1 MKLKYRI
8 AAILAAAVTALSL
21 TSCGSPQQSSQQT
34 TATQKT
40 EPSTVPVAV
49 VDKDKTYD
57 YDVRE
62 IWCENDGQKI
72 YGQAFVPETDGRS
85 PLIITSHGLGAN
97 HESGAS
103 YAKNTLPRASRYT
116 PSTSAAAAIRTTR
129 TKATARHSICRS

>member
-72 YGQAFVPETDGRS
+72 YGQAFVPKTDGRS

-103 YAKNTLPRASRYT
+103 YAKKYAPKGFAVYT
-116 PSTSAAAAIRTTR
+116 FDFAAAIRTTR

>member
-34 TATQKT
+34 TAAQTT
-40 EPSTVPVAV
+40 EPSTAPAAV
-49 VDKDKTYD
+49 VDKYKTND
-57 YDVRE
+57 YEVRE

-72 YGQAFVPETDGRS
+72 YGQAFVPKTDGRS

-103 YAKNTLPRASRYT
+103 YAKKYAPKGFAVYT
-116 PSTSAAAAIRTTR
+116 FDFRGGSNKNNENKSDG
-129 TKATARHSICRS
+129 

>member
-34 TATQKT
+34 TAAQTT
-40 EPSTVPVAV
+40 EPSTAPAAV
-49 VDKDKTYD
+49 VDKYKTYD
-57 YDVRE
+57 YEVRE

-72 YGQAFVPETDGRS
+72 YGQAFVPKTDGRS
-85 PLIITSHGLGAN
+85 PLIITSH
-97 HESGAS
+97 
-103 YAKNTLPRASRYT
+103 ASRYT